1 MIEKCAADKD
11 YVNLATI
18 STQTIDRHLDD
29 HKHYNSCRSEG
40 LVDDAMSSAEE
51 GEIIGPSSPNPNN
64 VSNPI
69 EYSFPSKEDYLE
81 LQSSSGISRSC
92 PQTDP
97 ISSEEEDTVH
107 PSPKMLRKHAH
118 LSLSTGNNR
127 ITDISI
133 LIMFFTVG
141 LITSS

>member
-1 MIEKCAADKD
+1 MIEKCVADKD

-18 STQTIDRHLDD
+18 STQTIDCHFEGDD
-29 HKHYNSCRSEG
+29 HYNSCRSEG
-40 LVDDAMSSAEE
+40 PVDDAISSAEE
-51 GEIIGPSSPNPNN
+51 GEIIGPTSPNPNN

-69 EYSFPSKEDYLE
+69 QYSFPSGADYLE

-107 PSPKMLRKHAH
+107 PGPKILRKHEN
-118 LSLSTGNNR
+118 LSMSTGNDR
-127 ITDISI
+127 ITDKSI
-133 LIMFFTVG
+133 LIIF
-141 LITSS
+141 LLLAS

>member
-1 MIEKCAADKD
+1 MIEKCVADKD

-18 STQTIDRHLDD
+18 STQTIDRHFEGDD
-29 HKHYNSCRSEG
+29 HYNSCRSESV
-40 LVDDAMSSAEE
+40 VDDAVSSAEE
-51 GEIIGPSSPNPNN
+51 GEIIGPTSPIPNN

-69 EYSFPSKEDYLE
+69 EYSFPSEKDYLE

-107 PSPKMLRKHAH
+107 PSPQMIGNHVN
-118 LSLSTGNNR
+118 LSLSTGNIK
-127 ITDISI
+127 ITDMGI
-133 LIMFFTVG
+133 LIIF
-141 LITSS
+141 LLLA

>member
-1 MIEKCAADKD
+1 MIEKCVPDKD

-18 STQTIDRHLDD
+18 STQTIDRHFDD
-29 HKHYNSCRSEG
+29 HTHYNSCRSVG

-69 EYSFPSKEDYLE
+69 QYSFPSGADYLE

-97 ISSEEEDTVH
+97 ISSDEEDTVH
-107 PSPKMLRKHAH
+107 PSPQMLRKHVN
-118 LSLSTGNNR
+118 LSSSTGNNR
-127 ITDISI
+127 ITDMGI
-133 LIMFFTVG
+133 LIIF
-141 LITSS
+141 LLLAS

>member
-1 MIEKCAADKD
+1 MIEKCIPDKD

-18 STQTIDRHLDD
+18 STQTIDLHFDD

-107 PSPKMLRKHAH
+107 PSPKMLRKHEN
-118 LSLSTGNNR
+118 LSMSTGNNR
-127 ITDISI
+127 LTDKSI
-133 LIMFFTVG
+133 LIIF
-141 LITSS
+141 LLLAL

>member
-1 MIEKCAADKD
+1 MIEKCVPDKD

-18 STQTIDRHLDD
+18 STQTIDCHFDGDD
-29 HKHYNSCRSEG
+29 HYNSCRSEG
-40 LVDDAMSSAEE
+40 LVDDAISSAEE

-81 LQSSSGISRSC
+81 LQSSSSISRSC

-107 PSPKMLRKHAH
+107 PSPKMLRKHEN
-118 LSLSTGNNR
+118 LSMSTGNDR
-127 ITDISI
+127 MTDKSI
-133 LIMFFTVG
+133 FIIFL
-141 LITSS
+141 LAAL

>member
-1 MIEKCAADKD
+1 MEKCVPDKD
-11 YVNLATI
+11 YVNIATI

-69 EYSFPSKEDYLE
+69 EYSFPSKENYLE
-81 LQSSSGISRSC
+81 LQSSSSISRSC

-97 ISSEEEDTVH
+97 ISSEEEDTVR
-107 PSPKMLRKHAH
+107 PSPKMLRKHEN
-118 LSLSTGNNR
+118 LSMRTGNDR
-127 ITDISI
+127 STDKSI
-133 LIMFFTVG
+133 LIIF
-141 LITSS
+141 LLLAL

>member
-1 MIEKCAADKD
+1 M
-11 YVNLATI
+11 NLATI
-18 STQTIDRHLDD
+18 STQTIDSHFDD
-29 HKHYNSCRSEG
+29 HKHYNSCRSVG

-69 EYSFPSKEDYLE
+69 EYSFPSKENYLE

-107 PSPKMLRKHAH
+107 PGPKILRKHEN
-118 LSLSTGNNR
+118 LSMSTGNDR
-127 ITDISI
+127 ITDKSI
-133 LIMFFTVG
+133 LIIF
-141 LITSS
+141 

>member
-1 MIEKCAADKD
+1 MIEKCIPDKD

-29 HKHYNSCRSEG
+29 HKHYNSCRSVG

-69 EYSFPSKEDYLE
+69 EYSFPSKENYLE
-81 LQSSSGISRSC
+81 LQSSSSISRSC

-107 PSPKMLRKHAH
+107 PSPKMLRKHEN
-118 LSLSTGNNR
+118 LSMSTGNDR
-127 ITDISI
+127 LRDKSI
-133 LIMFFTVG
+133 LIIF
-141 LITSS
+141 LLLAL

>member
-1 MIEKCAADKD
+1 M
-11 YVNLATI
+11 NLATI
-18 STQTIDRHLDD
+18 STQTIDRHFEGDD
-29 HKHYNSCRSEG
+29 HYNSCRSVG
-40 LVDDAMSSAEE
+40 VVDDTMSSAEE
-51 GEIIGPSSPNPNN
+51 GEIIGPSSPNPNH

-107 PSPKMLRKHAH
+107 PSPKMLKKHEN
-118 LSLSTGNNR
+118 LSMNIGKDR
-127 ITDISI
+127 ITDKRI
-133 LIMFFTVG
+133 LIIF
-141 LITSS
+141 LLLAL